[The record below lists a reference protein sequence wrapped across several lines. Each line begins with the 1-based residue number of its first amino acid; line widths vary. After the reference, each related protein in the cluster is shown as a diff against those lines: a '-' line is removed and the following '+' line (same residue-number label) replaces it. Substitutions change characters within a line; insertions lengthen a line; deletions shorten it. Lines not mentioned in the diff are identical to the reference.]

1 MTSKY
6 SEKDVQ
12 KLVRKTLSCGVIFS
26 AALLIA
32 GFIFGRTLIVYG
44 LLLLLITPILR
55 VIMLVRGYARLGFF
69 KFALAEMAV
78 FALFAAA
85 FILGGI

>member
-1 MTSKY
+1 MTAKY

-12 KLVRKTLSCGVIFS
+12 KLVRKTLFCGVIFS

-44 LLLLLITPILR
+44 LLLLLITPIVR

-69 KFALAEMAV
+69 KFALAETAV
-78 FALFAAA
+78 FVLFAAA